1 METTR
6 DARGVPA
13 APGPGITPRSKKQLA
28 MTHSGETPPGEEQR
42 TAGFR
47 LLYNPSP
54 RLAGEE
60 AEIAFIVERP
70 RSSYRFCIWTRHG
83 CRSGEDAVS
92 LETWQ
97 AAYLRESQT
106 ISVPAWMQ
114 EMVLSAWDDG
124 EGSDE
129 EICRALQKATLRLE
143 SENRKRNPTL
153 AGEVTSR

>member
-1 METTR
+1 
-6 DARGVPA
+6 
-13 APGPGITPRSKKQLA
+13 
-28 MTHSGETPPGEEQR
+28 MTHQGEEQR

-60 AEIAFIVERP
+60 AEIAFVVERP
-70 RSSYRFCIWTRHG
+70 RSAYRFSIWTRHG
-83 CRSGEDAVS
+83 YRSGEDAVG

-97 AAYLRESQT
+97 AVYVQESQP

-114 EMVLSAWDDG
+114 EMVLSAWDEG
-124 EGSDE
+124 EGPDE
-129 EICRALQKATLRLE
+129 EICQALERATARLE
-143 SENRKRNPTL
+143 SEDRTQNSPF